1 MFFNCV
7 LQNIQKLTKVVTSTT
22 DKAVTISLTSKAERS
37 IEEVA
42 VLAVKNITSVNLS
55 EQIKIKL
62 TWLSLVAPKGQHH
75 MKVSNLK
82 SPSNMFIFIPKI
94 M

>member
-1 MFFNCV
+1 MA
-7 LQNIQKLTKVVTSTT
+7 TSMT
-22 DKAVTISLTSKAERS
+22 DKSVTISLESNAEQS
-37 IEEVA
+37 IQKIA
-42 VLAVKNITSVNLS
+42 VLAIENITNGANLS

-62 TWLSLVAPKGQHH
+62 THLSLVAPKGQHH